1 MAETSEYLTVREVA
15 DLLRLKE
22 RKVYDLVKE
31 GRIPCLKVTGKWLFP
46 RTRVEQWIAAGR
58 PAESPAPAAMAL
70 ARPGIVA
77 GSRDPWLDWCIAE
90 SGCGLATRGGGSL
103 AGLEAVLGGQ
113 ALAAGLHLLDPA
125 GGDYNAPYLAGRE
138 GTDGLVLVEW
148 ARREQGL
155 VLPPGNPLDI
165 TGIDDL
171 VTKRARVAQRPAAAG
186 AAVLL
191 QSLLTWEGRTT
202 ADLALVDPPHASGFE
217 LGLAVLDGRADA
229 GLATRAV
236 ARRLHLHFLP
246 LRWERFDLLLPRRD
260 WFEPPFQTLLRFARS
275 EAAQAKAAD
284 LSGYDLSGH
293 GTVWWNAPI

>member
-1 MAETSEYLTVREVA
+1 MAETSDYLTVREVA

-46 RTRVEQWIAAGR
+46 RARVEQWIAAGR
-58 PAESPAPAAMAL
+58 PAESPAPAAMS

-103 AGLEAVLGGQ
+103 VGLDAVLKGE

-125 GGDYNAPYLAGRE
+125 SGDYNQPYVAGRD

-155 VLPPGNPLDI
+155 VLPPGNPL
-165 TGIDDL
+165 GIAGVADL
-171 VTKRARVAQRPAAAG
+171 VAKRARVAQRPATAG

-191 QSLLTWEGRTT
+191 QSLLALEGRSVT
-202 ADLALVDPPHASGFE
+202 DLTLVDPPHATGFE

-236 ARRLHLHFLP
+236 ARRLHLDFLP

-275 EAAQAKAAD
+275 GVAQAKAAD

-293 GTVWWNAPI
+293 GMVWWNGA